1 MDIYLYICQGHE
13 AIGRYQGQ
21 GFCTPIQFFVWFQ
34 AYSFVDHPPDPTPGD
49 KALPIELGCWQLMAE
64 PTERCT

>member
-1 MDIYLYICQGHE
+1 MNVEVMRLLAGIKDRASAHLFNFLFGSRHIH
-13 AIGRYQGQ
+13 
-21 GFCTPIQFFVWFQ
+21 
-34 AYSFVDHPPDPTPGD
+34 SSNHPPDPTPGD